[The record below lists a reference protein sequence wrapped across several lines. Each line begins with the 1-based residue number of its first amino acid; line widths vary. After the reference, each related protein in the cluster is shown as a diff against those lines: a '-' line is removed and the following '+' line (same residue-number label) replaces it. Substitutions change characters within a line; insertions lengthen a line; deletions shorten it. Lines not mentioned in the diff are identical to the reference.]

1 MVLHQAEM
9 SATIITLHKF
19 FIDGFT
25 IFVNNLSVKHV
36 HPGEK
41 RWNKVMVVK

>member
-1 MVLHQAEM
+1 M

-19 FIDGFT
+19 FIDRFS
-25 IFVNNLSVKHV
+25 ILVNNLSVKHM

-41 RWNKVMVVK
+41 RWNRVMAVK

>member
-1 MVLHQAEM
+1 M

-19 FIDGFT
+19 FIDRFSH
-25 IFVNNLSVKHV
+25 FVNNLSIKHA

-41 RWNKVMVVK
+41 HGTRVTAVK